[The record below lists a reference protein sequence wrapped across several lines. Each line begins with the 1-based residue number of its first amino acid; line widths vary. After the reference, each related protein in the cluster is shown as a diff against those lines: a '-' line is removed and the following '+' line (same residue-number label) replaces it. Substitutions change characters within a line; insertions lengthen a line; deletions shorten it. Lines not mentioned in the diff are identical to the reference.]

1 MTCLVTGATGF
12 IGRALLPKLAERD
25 EVVALG
31 RRTPDGTDCVRWVR
45 QDLTQPL
52 DESALPKGVDAVIHL
67 AQSERYREF
76 PDGAV
81 DMTEVNVA
89 STVRLLDYCHR
100 SGGTSF
106 VLASTGAIY
115 GAEKRPVSEDDA
127 PSPGDFYAASKLA
140 AEQVAAP
147 YRSLLRVQIVRPF
160 FVYGPGQQA
169 NRFIPGLLS
178 RIRAGQPVRL
188 AGNDGIRLN
197 PIYVDD
203 AVELLRGALELEGSE
218 TLNMAG
224 PRVHSIREIAEMI
237 GAEVGANPTF
247 DVTEPA
253 NDLVASVERL
263 TQKLGSPTVTMPE
276 GLERTVAAAR

>member
-1 MTCLVTGATGF
+1 
-12 IGRALLPKLAERD
+12 
-25 EVVALG
+25 
-31 RRTPDGTDCVRWVR
+31 
-45 QDLTQPL
+45 
-52 DESALPKGVDAVIHL
+52 
-67 AQSERYREF
+67 
-76 PDGAV
+76 
-81 DMTEVNVA
+81 
-89 STVRLLDYCHR
+89 
-100 SGGTSF
+100 
-106 VLASTGAIY
+106 
-115 GAEKRPVSEDDA
+115 
-127 PSPGDFYAASKLA
+127 
-140 AEQVAAP
+140 
-147 YRSLLRVQIVRPF
+147 VRPF

-263 TQKLGSPTVTMPE
+263 TQKLGPPTVTMPE